1 MKKLLLFL
9 LAFAIT
15 GGLAWGQTT
24 IAFQGFE
31 GSGSDTWNIA
41 TGLGNIATNTGSAD
55 YPANARIR
63 TGTKSWQV
71 TNATATLELN
81 SATVSGYGSV
91 KIIVHLSSTS
101 VTSGN
106 GADASDFI
114 KAFANVDGA
123 GYPATADIEMDGNNN
138 ARWDYNATLTQ
149 TTAAGTSVT
158 VSAPQGGTNS
168 NNYAT
173 LEITIPDG
181 STNVAFKLIANN
193 NSTNEYWNIDDVE
206 LTGTSSTGVDNPVS
220 FLATTAA
227 SSEIDLSWTR
237 NSNLDSVMVVWSP
250 DDNFGTPVDGTY
262 YLPGQAIPGGDSVI
276 FRGIDTTFAHTGLTP
291 ATHYYYKAFSV
302 DGSAAYSA
310 GVTDDATTSNSD
322 SLILSTLC
330 DPKNDYRTN
339 RYIQIFNAGTSIVDL
354 STWKVVAVANG
365 SDIYT
370 WNLSGT
376 IKPGGVSTCGDDGNT
391 DFTPDFAPVDWS
403 TSNGDWNGGDTD
415 GAKLLNGSTIVDDA
429 SSFSI
434 GFSDKVAYRNA
445 NISSPNTI
453 FTAAEWTTRNVDST
467 FEKPSTPTHHDCD
480 LPLFSLPTGNWST
493 LTSSYGNSANYTVD
507 GTVTVDNTIPGYGE
521 CNNLTVNPGYS
532 LTIPVG
538 NALTVYSDLTNSAAT
553 SNVLVESNSSG
564 NGSLIVEGTSIGDVT
579 IQRYFAGYTSSSD
592 GWHEIGVPVQSMT
605 VTGSDFE
612 PGTASPH
619 NDDLY
624 YWSESNNLWMNWKTT
639 SFNFNTV
646 GQGYLVS
653 YESDQT
659 NSFTGTLQTVGYSFM
674 NLTRDNAKGNGWH
687 LFGNAYSSALEWNN
701 CSGWMFLHIGNIA
714 SVWDENSGTY
724 STIGAGDIIPSTT
737 GFFLQIEDGYDHNNE
752 LTIRTCGRVH
762 NSHNNYK
769 SGSAKNPKYT
779 LDMKVTT
786 TVNSFSNT
794 TRVAFNPN
802 ATQQWD
808 MKYDSHKLYGNEAA
822 PELWTLSNNEAF
834 ALNTLPFSQAPVD
847 LPLNFKAGADG
858 SYTITF
864 DGINSFE
871 NSSSITLEDLFTG
884 QTVDM
889 MKNTS
894 YTYTA
899 SKGDDFNRFVLHFYG
914 VNSTPEIETTNNEV
928 LIYAYNNSV
937 ILKSLN
943 SNLEG
948 TVEIINILGQTMD
961 VKKVSHSNF
970 FKISTTLDHGIYFI
984 RYRESNGFVQTSKVV
999 LD

>member
-1 MKKLLLFL
+1 MKKIILFL

-31 GSGSDTWNIA
+31 GSVNDTWNIA

-63 TGTKSWQV
+63 TGAKSWQV
-71 TNATATLELN
+71 TNSSATLELN
-81 SATVSGYGSV
+81 SATVSGYSSV

-114 KAFANVDGA
+114 KAFANVNGA
-123 GYPATADIEMDGNNN
+123 GYPATADIELNGNSN

-149 TTAAGTSVT
+149 TTTAGTSVT
-158 VSAPQGGTNS
+158 VSAPQGGTSS

-181 STNVAFKLIANN
+181 STNVAFKLIASN
-193 NSTNEYWNIDDVE
+193 NSTGEYWNIDDIE
-206 LTGTSSTGVDNPVS
+206 LTGTASTGVDNPVS
-220 FLATTAA
+220 FLATTAS

-250 DDNFGTPVDGTY
+250 DDNFGTPADGSY
-262 YLPGQAIPGGDSVI
+262 YGTGDTIPGGDSVI
-276 FRGIDTTFAHTGLTP
+276 YRGIDTTYAHTGLTP

-302 DGSAAYSA
+302 DGSTAYSA
-310 GVTDDATTSNSD
+310 GVTDDATTSSSE

-403 TSNGDWNGGDTD
+403 TSNSTWNGGNDD

-429 SSFSI
+429 SNFTI
-434 GFSDKVAYRNA
+434 GFSNEVAYRNA
-445 NISSPNTI
+445 NIASPNTT

-493 LTSSYGNSANYTVD
+493 LTALYGNSANYTVD

-532 LTIPVG
+532 LTITVG
-538 NALTVYSDLTNSAAT
+538 NALTVYGDLTNSAAT
-553 SNVLVESNSSG
+553 NNVLVESNSSG

-592 GWHEIGVPVQSMT
+592 GWHEIGVPVQSMV

-624 YWSESNNLWMNWKTT
+624 YWSESDNLWMNWKTT
-639 SFNFNTV
+639 SFNFSSV

-659 NSFTGTLQTVGYSFM
+659 NSFTGTLQTVDYSVM
-674 NLTRDNAKGNGWH
+674 SSSLNTTKGNGWH

-701 CSGWMFLHIGNIA
+701 CSGWMLYNIGNIA
-714 SVWDENSGTY
+714 SVWDEGTGTY
-724 STIGAGDIIPSTT
+724 KTISKGDIIPSTT
-737 GFFLQIEDGYDHNNE
+737 GFFLQVADASNE
-752 LTIRTCGRVH
+752 LTIRPCGRVH

-769 SGSAKNPKYT
+769 SGNAKNPKYT

-808 MKYDSHKLYGNEAA
+808 MKYDSHKLYGNASA
-822 PELWTLSNNEAF
+822 PELWTVSNNEEF
-834 ALNTLPFSQAPVD
+834 SLNTLPFSEGPVD

-858 SYTITF
+858 SYTLNF
-864 DGINSFE
+864 EGLDSFE
-871 NSSSITLEDLFTG
+871 TNSNITLEDLFTG
-884 QTVDM
+884 QTTDLKQNPVY
-889 MKNTS
+889 NYS
-894 YTYTA
+894 A
-899 SKGDDFNRFVLHFYG
+899 SKGDANNRFVLHFYG
-914 VNSTPEIETTNNEV
+914 VTSTPENSANNEKV
-928 LIYAYNNSV
+928 LIYTYNNTI
-937 ILKSLN
+937 ILKSIDEDLN
-943 SNLEG
+943 GS
-948 TVEIINILGQTMD
+948 VEVVNILGQTLD
-961 VKKVSHSNF
+961 VKQVSHSNF
-970 FKISTTLDHGIYFI
+970 LRVNSTLNHGIYFV
-984 RYRESNGFVQTSKVV
+984 RYKGSNGYVQTGKVI
-999 LD
+999 LN